1 MKRIDY
7 AAGATADIAD
17 IWDYT
22 EERWGYAQAVAY
34 DARIEAQIK
43 RIAAG
48 QAASRRA
55 EEVGPGLRRAL
66 VGSHVVFFR
75 EDAAAVTVV
84 RVLHQSMDVG
94 RG

>member
-1 MKRIDY
+1 MKRIAY

-55 EEVGPGLRRAL
+55 DEVGPGLRRAV

-84 RVLHQSMDVG
+84 RVLHQSMDVAV
-94 RG
+94 

>member
-34 DARIEAQIK
+34 DAKIEAQIK

-66 VGSHVVFFR
+66 VGRHVV
-75 EDAAAVTVV
+75 
-84 RVLHQSMDVG
+84 G
-94 RG
+94 